1 MYVRI
6 AIDPPL
12 PLPAAAEDDGG
23 GGGGDAADASDLSGG
38 TALVAGN
45 RSAALAAAIAL
56 RPIAAEPG
64 RESRAMLRYAAAWA
78 AKHSRPPRHGLGS
91 AVAGSA
97 DRPRHVR
104 ALVQGING
112 ELVLLTRFLC
122 PQPPPP
128 EPVAAYAAAAGAGP
142 GGLPGGTASRRS
154 VGYGGGRA
162 SAAGGGGP
170 ASWADTGGSD
180 AGSALQGPDG
190 THTTTAAAA
199 AAVSDLV
206 PRLST
211 MESVARFVSLVPFIP
226 DSQVGV
232 GGEERGSD
240 WVWEGRQG
248 IPSTPARLPSSSPGL
263 RDDVPRV

>member
-23 GGGGDAADASDLSGG
+23 GGNGPDASDLSGG

-56 RPIAAEPG
+56 RPVAAEPG

-78 AKHSRPPRHGLGS
+78 AKHARNGLGS
-91 AVAGSA
+91 AAAGSA

-142 GGLPGGTASRRS
+142 GAAGGLPGGAASRRS

-162 SAAGGGGP
+162 SAADGP
-170 ASWADTGGSD
+170 ASWADTGGGSD
-180 AGSALQGPDG
+180 AGSVLQGPDG
-190 THTTTAAAA
+190 APAATAA

-226 DSQVGV
+226 DSQVR
-232 GGEERGSD
+232 GGGRGG
-240 WVWEGRQG
+240 GR
-248 IPSTPARLPSSSPGL
+248 
-263 RDDVPRV
+263 